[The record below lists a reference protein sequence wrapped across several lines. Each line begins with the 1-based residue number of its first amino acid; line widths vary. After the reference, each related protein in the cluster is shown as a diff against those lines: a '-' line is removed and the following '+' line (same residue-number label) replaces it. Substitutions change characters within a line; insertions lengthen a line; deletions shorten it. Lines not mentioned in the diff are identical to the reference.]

1 MLGLDEVLVAS
12 RKRMTEGNSKAARQ
26 ERALLLLS
34 LISAVAYFLALP
46 WQPYQGQF
54 LVKALIIAPLAALPL
69 VVKAAPRRGLLALA
83 LFASLIGD
91 ICLVFQGSE
100 WFMRGLVAFLVTH
113 LFYIYLFARRMRR
126 PLRLSG
132 RELLA
137 VALLVLGAGTVV
149 ACMWSGLGAMRIPV
163 LLYATALTTMNIC
176 GLLTRLP
183 GLFVGTLLFLLS
195 DALLGLMV
203 FRGTPAVTVVLI
215 SICYYTAQL
224 LIISG
229 YLAHCGEIS
238 DRPPRSVLAAG

>member
-1 MLGLDEVLVAS
+1 MLGIDEVLVAS
-12 RKRMTEGNSKAARQ
+12 RRRMTEANSKAARQ

-34 LISAVAYFLALP
+34 LVSAVVYFLALP

-91 ICLVFQGSE
+91 ICLVFEGSA

-113 LFYIYLFARRMRR
+113 LFYIYLFARRTRR

-149 ACMWSGLGAMRIPV
+149 ACLWPGLGAMRIPV

-183 GLFVGTLLFLLS
+183 GLFIGTLLFLLS

-203 FRGTPAVTVVLI
+203 FRNTPAVTVVLI
-215 SICYYTAQL
+215 SICYYTAQV
-224 LIISG
+224 LIVSG
-229 YLAHCGEIS
+229 YLARCGEIS
-238 DRPPRSVLAAG
+238 DRPPRSVLAGA